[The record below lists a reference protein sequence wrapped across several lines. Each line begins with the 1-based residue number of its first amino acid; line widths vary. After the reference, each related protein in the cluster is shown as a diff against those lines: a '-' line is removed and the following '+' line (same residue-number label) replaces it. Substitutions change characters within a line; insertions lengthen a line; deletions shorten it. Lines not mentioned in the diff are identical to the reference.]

1 MTESSRV
8 AAVREIV
15 RAHSRVDV
23 PELLDSQILTRDLG
37 FDSLA
42 FLLALSDLEDRLRFR
57 FPLEEVDRL
66 RDISV
71 GDLVRLVVARASG
84 LDVSLGGEPLG
95 A

>member
-1 MTESSRV
+1 MQAMTGSSRD
-8 AAVREIV
+8 AIVREIV
-15 RAHSRVDV
+15 RAHARIDV
-23 PELLDSQILTRDLG
+23 LDVLETHVLTRDLG

-71 GDLVRLVVARASG
+71 ADLVRLVAAQ
-84 LDVSLGGEPLG
+84 GGEALG

>member
-1 MTESSRV
+1 MTRV
-8 AAVREIV
+8 ELTTAVRDIV
-15 RAHSRVDV
+15 RSHARIAV
-23 PELLDSQILTRDLG
+23 PEIEDRQILSRDLG

-42 FLLALSDLEDRLRFR
+42 FLLTLSDLEDRLRFR

-71 GDLVRLVVARASG
+71 ADLVRLVAAQ
-84 LDVSLGGEPLG
+84 GGEALG

>member
-1 MTESSRV
+1 MQSMIGSSRDEI
-8 AAVREIV
+8 VREIV
-15 RAHSRVDV
+15 RAHARVDV
-23 PELLDSQILTRDLG
+23 VDVLESHVLTRDLG

-71 GDLVRLVVARASG
+71 AELVRLVAQGGEA
-84 LDVSLGGEPLG
+84 LGG
-95 A
+95 

>member
-1 MTESSRV
+1 MQAMTGSSRD
-8 AAVREIV
+8 AIVREIV
-15 RAHSRVDV
+15 RAHARIDV
-23 PELLDSQILTRDLG
+23 GEILESHVLTRDLG

-57 FPLEEVDRL
+57 FPLEDVDGL

-71 GDLVRLVVARASG
+71 AELVRLVGAQ
-84 LDVSLGGEPLG
+84 GGEAFG

>member
-1 MTESSRV
+1 MQAMTGSSRNAV
-8 AAVREIV
+8 VREIV
-15 RAHSRVDV
+15 RAHARIDV
-23 PELLDSQILTRDLG
+23 GEILESHVLTRDLG

-66 RDISV
+66 RDICV
-71 GDLVRLVVARASG
+71 ADLLRLVAAQ
-84 LDVSLGGEPLG
+84 GGEALG

>member
-1 MTESSRV
+1 MTEDSR
-8 AAVREIV
+8 AATVRQIV
-15 RAHSRVDV
+15 RAHARIDLA
-23 PELLDSQILTRDLG
+23 EILDGHVLTRDLG

-42 FLLALSDLEDRLRFR
+42 FLLTLSDLEDRLRFR

-71 GDLVRLVVARASG
+71 AELVRLVETEHAPAGREP
-84 LDVSLGGEPLG
+84 GGDAPG

>member
-1 MTESSRV
+1 MQAMTGSSRD
-8 AAVREIV
+8 AIVREIV
-15 RAHSRVDV
+15 RAHARIDV
-23 PELLDSQILTRDLG
+23 GEILESHVLTRDLG

-66 RDISV
+66 RDICV
-71 GDLVRLVVARASG
+71 ADLLRLVAAQ
-84 LDVSLGGEPLG
+84 GGEALG